1 MQYISLEVIVA
12 VLIFFG
18 LTAFM
23 VLVYASMRTLFG
35 RAAHA
40 IALIVGHASNIFH
53 STRPSLSDT
62 DRPPPAAPG
71 EKPNAQDKD

>member
-1 MQYISLEVIVA
+1 MQYISLEVVVA

-40 IALIVGHASNIFH
+40 IARIASGC
-53 STRPSLSDT
+53 LSK
-62 DRPPPAAPG
+62 G
-71 EKPNAQDKD
+71 M